1 MNTNRL
7 THAASSAPWAALSA
21 AAAFVCGVAGSPDSA
36 AGPTALPGAPTVLG
50 IEDTRFTLNG
60 QPTFLLGISYYGA
73 LGASEAFVRS
83 DLDDLQRH
91 GFNWLRVWATW
102 GAFDHDVSAVDAQG
116 GPREP
121 FLGRLQW
128 LVAECDRRGLVVDV
142 TLTRSQ
148 SEARRAGAVG
158 LPDFQAHQ
166 RAVGTLI
173 EALRPHRNWY
183 LDLANERDVR
193 DARYVSPAELKSLRE
208 LARRLDPPLLV
219 TASFGGHDLTESDV
233 RDALLTAGCDFLA
246 PHRPR
251 AAGSPAQTEAATRA
265 CLALAEAVGRVVP
278 VHFQEPFRRGYTSW
292 EPTAADF
299 LTDLRGARA
308 GGAAGWCFHNGSQR
322 QTPDNQP
329 RRSFDLRSQ
338 RLFEQLDDEERRVV
352 AEAGRQPSLSV
363 SRSGRYLTEGDRPFL
378 WLGDTAWLLAQV
390 PSREELELYLRT
402 RAEQGFTVI
411 QLTAVMGEERVWG
424 TARRTSRGDEP
435 FLDNDVLK
443 PAVTPGSDPADPG
456 QYDYWDH
463 LDHVL
468 ERIHAHGL
476 RAALVTYFVGWRGDG
491 YKFLKLENARQYGHF
506 LGARYRGKPEILWVL
521 GGDNTPQTDAQQA
534 VWPLVAQGLAEGLTG
549 QADDSRTLMTYHIN
563 GGASSAQ
570 LWHDSPW
577 LDFNMAQTWDAYE
590 QIYPALR
597 RDFERMPA
605 KPCGLGEGAYEDGPQ
620 YPTKPINALVIRQ
633 QACWSWFAG
642 GYHTYG
648 NGNVWHFDTC
658 QPELT
663 QPWKE
668 ALRSPGAASL
678 RHSKN
683 FLAKIGWWNFV
694 PDATLFAAGEHSGRT
709 RNVAMR
715 SLQGDALAVYFA
727 SPATVELRLE
737 KIAAGDGLSAQWTN
751 PATGEERPAATVDP
765 QARSFTPPPGW
776 EDALLHV
783 AAQKPASR

>member
-1 MNTNRL
+1 MNTHRL
-7 THAASSAPWAALSA
+7 ALAPISARLAALATVVVFLPLA
-21 AAAFVCGVAGSPDSA
+21 ANAPGNA
-36 AGPTALPGAPTVLG
+36 AGLTAQTVLG
-50 IEDTRFTLNG
+50 IQDTRFTLNG

-102 GAFDHDVSAVDAQG
+102 GAADHDVSAVDAQG
-116 GPREP
+116 RSREP

-148 SEARRAGAVG
+148 SSSRRAGTVG
-158 LPDFQAHQ
+158 VPDFQAHQ
-166 RAVGTLI
+166 RAVETLI

-193 DARYVSPAELKSLRE
+193 DARYVSPAELKTLRE
-208 LARRLDPPLLV
+208 LARRLDPQLLV

-233 RDALLTAGCDFLA
+233 RDALVTAGSDFLA

-251 AAGSPAQTEAATRA
+251 DAGSPTQTEGATRA
-265 CLALAEAVGRVVP
+265 CLALAKAVGRVVP
-278 VHFQEPFRRGYTSW
+278 VHFQEPFRRGYGAW

-338 RLFEQLDDEERRVV
+338 RLFDQLDTEERTVV
-352 AEAGRQPSLSV
+352 AEAGRHNPLGV
-363 SRSGRYLTEGDRPFL
+363 SRSGRYLTMGDKPFF
-378 WLGDTAWLLAQV
+378 WLGDTVWLLAQV
-390 PSREELELYLRT
+390 PSREEIELYLRT

-411 QLTAVMGEERVWG
+411 QLSAVMGEERVWG
-424 TARRTSRGDEP
+424 TARRTSRGDGP
-435 FLDNDVLK
+435 FFDNDVLK
-443 PAVTPGSDPADPG
+443 PAVTPGSDPADPT

-468 ERIHAHGL
+468 ERIHAHGF

-491 YKFLKLENARQYGHF
+491 YKFLKPENARQYGHF
-506 LGARYRGKPEILWVL
+506 LGARYRGKPDILWVL
-521 GGDNTPQTDAQQA
+521 GGDNTPQTDDQKA
-534 VWPLVAQGLAEGLTG
+534 VWPLVARGLAEGLTG
-549 QADDSRTLMTYHIN
+549 QEDYSQVLMTYHIN

-570 LWHDSPW
+570 LWHDSRW

-597 RDFERMPA
+597 RDSERMPA

-663 QPWKE
+663 QTWTE

-678 RHSKN
+678 RHSRN

-694 PDATLFAAGEHSGRT
+694 PDATIFAEGENSGRT

-727 SPATVELRLE
+727 GPATVELRLE
-737 KIAAGDGLSAQWTN
+737 KIAVGDHLSAQWTN
-751 PATGEERPAATVDP
+751 PATGEERPASTVDR

-776 EDALLHV
+776 DDALLHV
-783 AAQKPASR
+783 AARKLAPK